1 MKRISTFSKRL
12 KEYRASKGYTLSELE
27 KLTGVPSQT
36 LNRYELEQRVPKVDV
51 VNDIAEKL
59 GINTLWMQGFDIN
72 ADNNSVLSGN
82 TDKEDDAARTKYQ
95 YIPTQGTRL
104 NADYSDDE
112 MVQFPVIGEIAA
124 GFDSS
129 IFTED
134 TGDYVSI
141 PRSALSGRPASDYF
155 VLRVKGNSMYPM
167 YLAKDKVLILKTNS
181 VDSGSVAVVQYNG
194 DEASL
199 KKVVYV
205 PGEDWFDMIPINP
218 EYRPK
223 RISGPSLM
231 DCHILGLAKMLIR
244 DIDQE
249 CSEIKK
255 HDGGTIRNII
265 KMAYSSPG
273 KYLKI
278 ARGEGGVVEEIT
290 DPKQQE
296 AIERMLKEPFED
308 VDF

>member
-1 MKRISTFSKRL
+1 MSFGEKL
-12 KEYRASKGYTLSELE
+12 KSIRLE
-27 KLTGVPSQT
+27 KNMSQDEFAALLGT
-36 LNRYELEQRVPKVDV
+36 SKQVISRYENNLRTPKITVACKYASILNIPTNYLLDDSIPS
-51 VNDIAEKL
+51 NP
-59 GINTLWMQGFDIN
+59 
-72 ADNNSVLSGN
+72 SLSG
-82 TDKEDDAARTKYQ
+82 DISVGDERTKYQ
-95 YIPTQGTRL
+95 YIPTQGARL
-104 NADYSDDE
+104 NADYSTDE

-129 IFTED
+129 IFEED

-167 YLAKDKVLILKTNS
+167 YLEGDKVLILKTPS
-181 VDSGSVAVVQYNG
+181 VDSGSVAVIQYNG

-199 KKVVYV
+199 KKVAYV
-205 PGEDWFDMIPINP
+205 QGEDWFDMIPINP

-244 DIDQE
+244 DIDQDFT
-249 CSEIKK
+249 SKK
-255 HDGGTIRNII
+255 QDAGTINNIL
-265 KMAYSSPG
+265 KAAFKTQG
-273 KYLKI
+273 RYLKI
-278 ARGEGGVVEEIT
+278 ARGEGGVIEEIT
-290 DPKQQE
+290 DPDQQR
-296 AIERMLKEPFED
+296 AIDKAFKEPYED